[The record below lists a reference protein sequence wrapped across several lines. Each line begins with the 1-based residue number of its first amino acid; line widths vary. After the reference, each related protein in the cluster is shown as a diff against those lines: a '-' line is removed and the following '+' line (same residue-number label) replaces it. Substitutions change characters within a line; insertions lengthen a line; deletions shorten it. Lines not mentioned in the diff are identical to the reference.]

1 MCSECLW
8 HVPLIISFICLKY
21 IISIRSFWRAHQ
33 PEVSDLNIC
42 WRTVWNEPKVKQSI
56 RHSTADTTSRRG
68 LASTSLEP
76 LKWMNSKL
84 VVKVLCNHYQW
95 QKAISH
101 SKTYA
106 FDQHYKINK
115 CCQTQQPLPCKHCA
129 KLRPKTIFN
138 FFWPNDLTWVQ
149 NLMVSLADHLAGTSK
164 TKIQLQSNGKTQQLK
179 KTSNIN
185 KTKPKETKA
194 WFRLSFMPSTQEADC
209 VYSTAVMACTGQN
222 YHNNKW
228 SVAHCHTQSITGKSS
243 QEVLPDSQSTIN
255 SVSPLHALQKQ
266 LFKKIENSV
275 YEIPISK
282 WSFAR
287 SFRLVF
293 GWRFTGS
300 LMSWRGFVAQNARS
314 LLWPCGIFIHHWS
327 DSFHLWTSEW
337 RPKSCACRCAAA
349 NCGTFRSTY
358 KNGISH

>member
-1 MCSECLW
+1 
-8 HVPLIISFICLKY
+8 
-21 IISIRSFWRAHQ
+21 
-33 PEVSDLNIC
+33 
-42 WRTVWNEPKVKQSI
+42 
-56 RHSTADTTSRRG
+56 
-68 LASTSLEP
+68 
-76 LKWMNSKL
+76 
-84 VVKVLCNHYQW
+84 
-95 QKAISH
+95 
-101 SKTYA
+101 
-106 FDQHYKINK
+106 
-115 CCQTQQPLPCKHCA
+115 
-129 KLRPKTIFN
+129 
-138 FFWPNDLTWVQ
+138 
-149 NLMVSLADHLAGTSK
+149 MVSLADHLAGTSK

-228 SVAHCHTQSITGKSS
+228 SVAHCHTLSITGKSS

-293 GWRFTGS
+293 G
-300 LMSWRGFVAQNARS
+300 
-314 LLWPCGIFIHHWS
+314 
-327 DSFHLWTSEW
+327 
-337 RPKSCACRCAAA
+337 
-349 NCGTFRSTY
+349 
-358 KNGISH
+358 